1 MIVGVVGAGQLARM
15 MIPAAV
21 QLGIELRV
29 LAEADGMS
37 AQLAQTAVGDYRDA
51 ATVLEF
57 ARGVDVLTF
66 DHEHVPQDVLR
77 AVVDAGIRV
86 APGPD
91 ALLFAQDKREMRRRM
106 SELGAPQPDWAPV
119 DSDDDL
125 QAFLDGHGGAAILK
139 TAKGGYDG
147 KGVRRVTS
155 VTDARDWIDAA
166 VSGEG
171 PQLLVEELVDFT
183 RELSQQ
189 LARSI
194 RGEIVSWPLVETVQR
209 DSVCAEVYAPARA
222 GAGDARKRAAE
233 AAEIA
238 HLIAEGV
245 GVTGVMA
252 VELFETADGRVLVNE
267 LAMRPHNSGHW
278 TIEGSTTSQ
287 FEQHLRAVLD
297 LPLGTADMVRPA
309 AVMVNVLGGPSSGRM
324 EDVYA
329 NALAAC
335 PDVHFHS
342 YAKTA
347 RPGRKVGHVTAI
359 GDDVQRVADRAGVG
373 ARFFEV

>member
-252 VELFETADGRVLVNE
+252 VELFETADGRVVVNE

>member
-57 ARGVDVLTF
+57 SRGVDVLTF

-125 QAFLDGHGGAAILK
+125 QAFLDAHGGAAILK

>member
-1 MIVGVVGAGQLARM
+1 
-15 MIPAAV
+15 
-21 QLGIELRV
+21 
-29 LAEADGMS
+29 ADGMS

-125 QAFLDGHGGAAILK
+125 QAFLDAHGGAAILK